1 MGCRVNA
8 DNVIILA
15 KIFDRRG
22 NRLSAALINRLNDVF
37 ADGCEQLCPGLD
49 VSITAGMAIID
60 DVSEPL
66 EHYIDKALSARG
78 RAVNGGL
85 DGVIAD

>member
-1 MGCRVNA
+1 M
-8 DNVIILA
+8 
-15 KIFDRRG
+15 
-22 NRLSAALINRLNDVF
+22 
-37 ADGCEQLCPGLD
+37 D

-60 DVSEPL
+60 DVPEPL

-78 RAVNGGL
+78 RAANGGL